1 MNYNYLIVI
10 IFIIF
15 FNLKLEIK
23 KIIFLFLILS
33 YFLYKKKVEYD
44 QNNNK
49 IKSYPELENLDN
61 DLVNFYFDNLYLI
74 KFDSVHFYESLN
86 YTKLFLDLHNK
97 IKDSPMKYYHKDIL
111 NKYKMK
117 SLKSF
122 ENIQYSLP
130 LTKEVNKG
138 LINKIKLLNKILSKY
153 KLKFK
158 ENEKVNIYTKYD
170 DKILAFNF

>member
-1 MNYNYLIVI
+1 MNYKYLIVI

-33 YFLYKKKVEYD
+33 YFLYKKKLEYD

-49 IKSYPELENLDN
+49 IKSHPELENLDN

-74 KFDSVHFYESLN
+74 KFDSVHFYESLK
-86 YTKLFLDLHNK
+86 YTKLFLNLYYE
-97 IKDSPMKYYHKDIL
+97 IKESPIKYYHKDIL
-111 NKYKMK
+111 NKFKMK

-130 LTKEVNKG
+130 LNKEVNES

-153 KLKFK
+153 KLKLK

>member
-1 MNYNYLIVI
+1 MNYNYLIAI
-10 IFIIF
+10 IFVIF

-23 KIIFLFLILS
+23 KIIFLIIILS
-33 YFLYKKKVEYD
+33 YFLYNKKLEYD
-44 QNNNK
+44 QNNDK
-49 IKSYPELENLDN
+49 IKLYPELKNLDN
-61 DLVNFYFDNLYLI
+61 ELINFYFDNIYLI
-74 KFDSVHFYESLN
+74 KFDSVNFYESLN
-86 YTKLFLDLHNK
+86 YTKIFLDLHNT
-97 IKDSPMKYYHKDIL
+97 IKDSPMKYYHNDIL
-111 NKYKMK
+111 NKYKLK

-130 LTKEVNKG
+130 LNKEVNKG

>member
-1 MNYNYLIVI
+1 
-10 IFIIF
+10 
-15 FNLKLEIK
+15 
-23 KIIFLFLILS
+23 
-33 YFLYKKKVEYD
+33 
-44 QNNNK
+44 
-49 IKSYPELENLDN
+49 
-61 DLVNFYFDNLYLI
+61 
-74 KFDSVHFYESLN
+74 
-86 YTKLFLDLHNK
+86 
-97 IKDSPMKYYHKDIL
+97 MKYYHNDIL
-111 NKYKMK
+111 NKYKLK

-130 LTKEVNKG
+130 LNKEVNKG

>member
-33 YFLYKKKVEYD
+33 YFLYKKKLEYD

-49 IKSYPELENLDN
+49 IKSHPELENLDN

-74 KFDSVHFYESLN
+74 KFDSVHFYESLK
-86 YTKLFLDLHNK
+86 YTKLFLNLYYE
-97 IKDSPMKYYHKDIL
+97 IKESPIKYYHKDIL
-111 NKYKMK
+111 NKFKMK

-130 LTKEVNKG
+130 LNKEVNES

-153 KLKFK
+153 KLKFMD
-158 ENEKVNIYTKYD
+158 NEKVNIYTKYD
-170 DKILAFNF
+170 YEILPYNY